1 MKKLASIALI
11 ALLTVTGP
19 VLASTEHNL
28 KDNAQDSKIFITTTN
43 NRNCDDRNQQD
54 NLTYNRDQPRKN
66 DTK

>member
-19 VLASTEHNL
+19 VLASTENNL
-28 KDNAQDSKIFITTTN
+28 QDNAQDSKISITTTN
-43 NRNCDDRNQQD
+43 NRNCDNRNQQD
-54 NLTYNRDQPRKN
+54 NLTYNRDQHRKN